1 MRSTFPTYAFDSLSI
16 SAVARSVLNS
26 PPRCC
31 GEDQCLKP
39 VARLTKSKVFGF
51 PEPLLPFRPF
61 SLQDHRPIQ
70 FHLRGLPFAKRPISV
85 RSPTAERA
93 SSLSRSLPKPSQQQS
108 KRPSWRRQRVFGPN
122 GLSYLYARPP
132 ECRICTNLVCRYR
145 QFRSAWVDGR
155 VLTSSRL
162 TRTPFSPVF
171 PIPGTLYMSKGP

>member
-85 RSPTAERA
+85 RSPTALSIRITA
-93 SSLSRSLPKPSQQQS
+93 GSSFPVRYVSPGSLFPST
-108 KRPSWRRQRVFGPN
+108 SWNRIHDDLKCDFRQAEMTI
-122 GLSYLYARPP
+122 L
-132 ECRICTNLVCRYR
+132 
-145 QFRSAWVDGR
+145 
-155 VLTSSRL
+155 
-162 TRTPFSPVF
+162 
-171 PIPGTLYMSKGP
+171 

>member
-85 RSPTAERA
+85 RSPTA
-93 SSLSRSLPKPSQQQS
+93 LSI
-108 KRPSWRRQRVFGPN
+108 
-122 GLSYLYARPP
+122 
-132 ECRICTNLVCRYR
+132 RIT
-145 QFRSAWVDGR
+145 A
-155 VLTSSRL
+155 VLDLAISGSSRFPCLNFPSKTRLALLVSVELWVSGFSIEPPTQTSWGL
-162 TRTPFSPVF
+162 TPSDLFSCS
-171 PIPGTLYMSKGP
+171 T